1 MDNKDFNRDKLLN
14 DILRETAAQ
23 KDAAAPR
30 QSAPTAAENI
40 RAGTTSRIG
49 TGCAPAE
56 PADCIP
62 AGSTGIS
69 AGKRSAGAGQQHPD
83 HPV

>member
-30 QSAPTAAENI
+30 QSAPTPPP
-40 RAGTTSRIG
+40 RTSSRIG

>member
-30 QSAPTAAENI
+30 QSAAENI

>member
-30 QSAPTAAENI
+30 QSAPTPPP
-40 RAGTTSRIG
+40 R
-49 TGCAPAE
+49 
-56 PADCIP
+56 ADCIP

>member
-30 QSAPTAAENI
+30 QSAPTPPPEI
-40 RAGTTSRIG
+40 GRA
-49 TGCAPAE
+49 
-56 PADCIP
+56 
-62 AGSTGIS
+62 
-69 AGKRSAGAGQQHPD
+69 H
-83 HPV
+83 V

>member
-30 QSAPTAAENI
+30 QSL
-40 RAGTTSRIG
+40 
-49 TGCAPAE
+49 
-56 PADCIP
+56 
-62 AGSTGIS
+62 
-69 AGKRSAGAGQQHPD
+69 
-83 HPV
+83 